1 MPHVSLQILPRSCLD
16 VAKCSTGG
24 ELADILGCSAMCR
37 IGSLLV
43 LNSLYRPTP
52 ASLRLG
58 TRAKAECSR
67 VDSVPGITLTRSGSC
82 SPRRVDLV
90 PNVVSVGDDCSYSER
105 YGIDDPDFLTV
116 PTSLCL
122 FRIDHGG

>member
-1 MPHVSLQILPRSCLD
+1 MPYIPLQILPRLCLD
-16 VAKCSTGG
+16 IAKCSTGG

-37 IGSLLV
+37 IDSLLV

-52 ASLRLG
+52 ASLGLW
-58 TRAKAECSR
+58 TRAKAECSPL
-67 VDSVPGITLTRSGSC
+67 DSVPGITLARSGSC
-82 SPRRVDLV
+82 SPRRVGLV
-90 PNVVSVGDDCSYSER
+90 SNVVSVGDDCSYSER
-105 YGIDDPDFLTV
+105 YGIDDPDSLTV